1 MTPQDVFLCVQGGI
15 QGCGVHACASTP
27 YVQQVP
33 LGSEPSK
40 PVVKLWHKHKLQDSI
55 PDEMPPNTFNWKDYL

>member
-1 MTPQDVFLCVQGGI
+1 MY
-15 QGCGVHACASTP
+15 VHGLSAL

-33 LGSEPSK
+33 LRSEPSK

-55 PDEMPPNTFNWKDYL
+55 TDEMPPNTFNWKDYL